1 MNALQGLK
9 QDWNNLRLS
18 FTSPSKA
25 EISASIEKIQR
36 LDFWKNL
43 TTTLSISLMPASVTV
58 PFLAPY
64 RKRDGTTLST
74 FHNYASDPDKGVVLS
89 AIGVPLAGVCG
100 IINGVNLGTSSVT
113 TVIYSIATTAA
124 ALAALAALTFGE
136 MALIIAM
143 PTLLL
148 TSRILQYMRNI
159 ELAKITER
167 NGGQIPRAIIQ
178 ACPDSI
184 QWHSSHQPCERQ
196 RRQYP

>member
-64 RKRDGTTLST
+64 RKRDGTRCLPFITTL
-74 FHNYASDPDKGVVLS
+74 
-89 AIGVPLAGVCG
+89 
-100 IINGVNLGTSSVT
+100 
-113 TVIYSIATTAA
+113 
-124 ALAALAALTFGE
+124 
-136 MALIIAM
+136 
-143 PTLLL
+143 
-148 TSRILQYMRNI
+148 RILIKVLFFQLS
-159 ELAKITER
+159 EF
-167 NGGQIPRAIIQ
+167 P
-178 ACPDSI
+178 
-184 QWHSSHQPCERQ
+184 
-196 RRQYP
+196 